1 MEDIKEGRKKEQEYQ
16 KLKKRKKKLDVIISQ
31 KRGLLSSNQDLP
43 QKIELE
49 EEKEEELCK
58 PVMGYHLPL
67 NQYQKYMKRDCTKLR
82 YFYCGSKGH
91 IKQKYWK

>member
-1 MEDIKEGRKKEQEYQ
+1 MEDIKEGRKKEQEHQ

-49 EEKEEELCK
+49 EEKEEERCFVSL
-58 PVMGYHLPL
+58 
-67 NQYQKYMKRDCTKLR
+67 
-82 YFYCGSKGH
+82 
-91 IKQKYWK
+91 